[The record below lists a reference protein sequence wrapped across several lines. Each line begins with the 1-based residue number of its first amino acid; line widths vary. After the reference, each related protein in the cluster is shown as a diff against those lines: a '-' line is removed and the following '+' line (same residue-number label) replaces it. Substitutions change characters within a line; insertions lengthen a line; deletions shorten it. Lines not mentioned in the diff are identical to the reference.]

1 MSTTVLLL
9 VLVALFVFYLYK
21 KKATSSSDFKEL
33 TMSPSERVIRVYS
46 MDKEQLEKA
55 IEDFS
60 NISDNLISSISRED
74 DTFRITFKPT
84 TGYIDFC
91 YWVNYLVYSDEEK
104 NQRYKVYGWYPF
116 GEVEINGEKQPFSNQ
131 TVMMYVDKDDTEHD
145 NISFVTPD
153 GRYYLQPFAIG
164 NNLKP
169 RDTGTENYST
179 IQ

>member
-9 VLVALFVFYLYK
+9 ALVALLVFYLYK
-21 KKATSSSDFKEL
+21 KKGSSASNFKEL
-33 TMSPSERVIRVYS
+33 TFSPSERVIRVYD
-46 MDKEQLEKA
+46 MDKEQLKKA

-60 NISDNLISSISRED
+60 DISDDLISSINRED
-74 DTFRITFKPT
+74 DAFRITFKPT

-116 GEVEINGEKQPFSNQ
+116 GEVQINGAPQPFSNQ

-153 GRYYLQPFAIG
+153 GNHYLQPFAIG

-169 RDTGTENYST
+169 SDSTEEY
-179 IQ
+179 IAF

>member
-1 MSTTVLLL
+1 MSTTILLL
-9 VLVALFVFYLYK
+9 ALVALFVFYLYK
-21 KKATSSSDFKEL
+21 KNSTKASNFKEL
-33 TMSPSERVIRVYS
+33 TMSSSERVIRVYG

-55 IEDFS
+55 IEDFYD
-60 NISDNLISSISRED
+60 ISDDLISSISRED
-74 DTFRITFKPT
+74 DAFRITFKPS

-104 NQRYKVYGWYPF
+104 NHRYKVYGWYPF
-116 GEVEINGEKQPFSNQ
+116 GEVQINGVSQPFSNQ

-153 GRYYLQPFAIG
+153 GHHYLQPFAIG

-169 RDTGTENYST
+169 IVNGSESYLRV
-179 IQ
+179 

>member
-9 VLVALFVFYLYK
+9 ALVALFVFYLYK
-21 KKATSSSDFKEL
+21 KNGTKASDFKEL
-33 TMSPSERVIRVYS
+33 TKSPTERVIRVYG
-46 MDKEQLEKA
+46 MDKEHLQKA

-74 DTFRITFKPT
+74 DAFRITFKPT

-91 YWVNYLVYSDEEK
+91 YWVNHLVYSDEEK

-116 GEVEINGEKQPFSNQ
+116 GEVQINGEPQPFSNQ

-153 GRYYLQPFAIG
+153 GQHYLQPFAIG

-169 RDTGTENYST
+169 SDSTEEY
-179 IQ
+179 IAF